1 MARQSWRMVGVNMT
15 DDDKARLDALSHLW
29 GTSNAATVRRL
40 IQDATKGLLPSER
53 DGHTCPPAQFDR
65 YGCSN
70 PMAAKGACVAC
81 WPTPPNPQERH
92 EGEIAYIM
100 ARGTVD
106 EWLPWWAWTHRNRQG
121 AWAKHSHSL
130 VDNEILADRLGQEP
144 TSWEEENRQAPVDRR
159 LCTARTKGGRGPRCK
174 RRPMAGTFTT
184 CGLHTPKV

>member
-40 IQDATKGLLPSER
+40 IQQATKGLLPSER

-65 YGCSN
+65 WGVSN
-70 PMAAKGACVAC
+70 PGLKQPCVAC
-81 WPTPPNPQERH
+81 WPTTPNPEEKHR
-92 EGEIAYIM
+92 GEMHRIM
-100 ARGTVD
+100 AIGTVL
-106 EWLPWWAWTHRNRQG
+106 EHHPWWVHVHEARRLQDQADRQ
-121 AWAKHSHSL
+121 AA
-130 VDNEILADRLGQEP
+130 VDNERLADRLGQEP
-144 TSWEEENRQAPVDRR
+144 TTWEEENRQVPADRR
-159 LCTARTKGGRGPRCK
+159 LCTARTQKGYGPRCK